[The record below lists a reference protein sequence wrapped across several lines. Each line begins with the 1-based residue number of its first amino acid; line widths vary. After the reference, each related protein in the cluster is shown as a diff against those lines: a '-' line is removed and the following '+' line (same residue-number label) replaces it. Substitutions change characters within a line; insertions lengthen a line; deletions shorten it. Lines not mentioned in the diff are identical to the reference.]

1 MTKCVGD
8 KKEFKCE
15 NCPAVFNTASNLKAH
30 ITNKSCEIQCNLC
43 DKTLK
48 SAGYLDKHIA
58 SVHKV
63 QMEVVKTIEGHI
75 GLFPS
80 TELQKDLHCSLC
92 DFKATCAAKLKRH
105 MTKHNPKPA
114 KVSKM

>member
-1 MTKCVGD
+1 
-8 KKEFKCE
+8 
-15 NCPAVFNTASNLKAH
+15 
-30 ITNKSCEIQCNLC
+30 
-43 DKTLK
+43 
-48 SAGYLDKHIA
+48 
-58 SVHKV
+58 
-63 QMEVVKTIEGHI
+63 MEVVKTIDGHL